1 MPAKKKKK
9 PFRKVVAVNNQ
20 IEAVLT
26 KSIASKLGLNLDLSF
41 KIKSKP
47 FDLLGGGHNNLNES

>member
-9 PFRKVVAVNNQ
+9 PFRKVVAVNNE

-26 KSIASKLGLNLDLSF
+26 KSIARKIGLNLDLSF
-41 KIKSKP
+41 
-47 FDLLGGGHNNLNES
+47 